1 MGRPGPGTVG
11 PHYHRPVSEGQKH
24 RRVTLFP
31 TCLGTLL
38 FPGAGAA
45 AKRVLER
52 AGTTVGSVEDD
63 ICCGQPA
70 WNSGHIEDARRV
82 ASRAVETL
90 AGTDDIVACSG
101 SCTTMISHYWSELF
115 EGTEQAEEAEQIA
128 RRTREFSSYVAGEL
142 GVESLG
148 PLKTSRSRRVAYH
161 DSCHMLRGLGI
172 SDEPRRLLAA
182 VEGIEIQGLSAQ
194 DRCCGFGGTF
204 SIRYPELSA
213 AMADEKVDDV
223 TNHEADELVA
233 SDLGCLM
240 QICGRARSRSVDFSC
255 RYIAEVIDEAVQQ

>member
-1 MGRPGPGTVG
+1 MPSDDQNRSRP
-11 PHYHRPVSEGQKH
+11 
-24 RRVTLFP
+24 VTLFP

-38 FPGAGAA
+38 FPGASAA
-45 AKRVLER
+45 AERVLER
-52 AGTTVGSVEDD
+52 GGATVSSIEDD

-70 WNSGHIEDARRV
+70 WNSGHVEDARRV
-82 ASRAVETL
+82 AARALEAL

-101 SCTTMISHYWSELF
+101 SCTTMVSHYWAELF
-115 EGTEQAEEAEQIA
+115 EGTEKAEEAQQVA
-128 RRTREFSSYVAGEL
+128 RRTCEFSSYVAGEL
-142 GVESLG
+142 GVDSLG

-182 VEGIEIQGLSAQ
+182 VEGIELQGLSAQ

-213 AMADEKVDDV
+213 AMADEKVDDIAE
-223 TNHEADELVA
+223 HEADELVA

-240 QICGRARSRSVDFSC
+240 QICGRARSRSVGFSC
-255 RYIAEVIDEAVQQ
+255 RYIAEVVDEAMQQ